1 MGRMTHSSLPSKV
14 VLDCGKYMIDLPT
27 VTWVQEVS
35 AAGAIQLNGWAFVDV
50 GLTVPSEIF
59 LELFSRR
66 TRAVQ
71 WVKAERC
78 ERKDVATHF
87 GDPELTYAGFNA
99 RIDLEEMYGEYG
111 VRVYQVD
118 DDHTYRSEELVEL
131 RIALQ
136 EYEKTV
142 REGLAKKF
150 LRGNGLEIGALQR
163 KLSVSP
169 ECRVTYVDRM
179 SLEELLQHYPEMARF
194 DLQRPDIIDDGE
206 TLGTILSETQ
216 DFVIANHFLEHCQ
229 NPIQT
234 IENLLRVLKEGG
246 TLYMAVPDKRYTF
259 DNSRRLTTYATLAD
273 TRRLGRR
280 ADIQELYSE
289 WAREVQH
296 TPEESV
302 PKLAK
307 QLSSERY
314 SIHFNVWTLDTL
326 VHFLLRTRE
335 DFGLPFAV
343 TAVVSADNE
352 VVFVLTKNLEHAC

>member
-1 MGRMTHSSLPSKV
+1 MIHFSHQSKV
-14 VLDCGKYMIDLPT
+14 ALDRGEYMIDLPT
-27 VTWVQEVS
+27 RAEFREVF
-35 AAGAIQLNGWAFVDV
+35 AVGAIELKGWAFVDV
-50 GLTVPSEIF
+50 GLAVPSEIF
-59 LELFSRR
+59 LEVFSKR
-66 TRAVQ
+66 TRTVQ
-71 WVKAERC
+71 WIKAERC
-78 ERKDVATHF
+78 ERRDVATHF
-87 GDPELTYAGFNA
+87 GDPGLTYAGFNA
-99 RIDLEEMYGEYG
+99 RIDLEAMYGEYG
-111 VRVYQVD
+111 VRVYQVE

-150 LRGNGLEIGALQR
+150 LRGHGLEIGALQR
-163 KLSVSP
+163 KLRVPP

-194 DLQRPDIIDDGE
+194 ELQRPDIIDDGE
-206 TLGTILSETQ
+206 TLGTIVPTSQ
-216 DFVIANHFLEHCQ
+216 DFIIANHFLEHCQ

-234 IENLLRVLKEGG
+234 IENLLRVLKDGG
-246 TLYMAVPDKRYTF
+246 VLYMAVPDKRYTF
-259 DNSRRLTTYATLAD
+259 DNSRRLTTYAALED
-273 TRRLGRR
+273 TRKRGRR
-280 ADIQELYSE
+280 ADIEDLYTE

-302 PKLAK
+302 SRLAK

-326 VHFLLRTRE
+326 MNFLLRARV
-335 DFGLPFAV
+335 DFGLPFEL
-343 TAVVSADNE
+343 TAIVSADNE

>member
-1 MGRMTHSSLPSKV
+1 MESMTHSWRPSKV
-14 VLDCGKYMIDLPT
+14 ALDGGKYMIDLPT
-27 VTWVQEVS
+27 RTGFHEVS
-35 AAGAIQLNGWAFVDV
+35 AEGALQLNGWAFVDV
-50 GLTVPSEIF
+50 GLAVPSEIF
-59 LELFSRR
+59 LELFSKR
-66 TRAVQ
+66 TRVVQ
-71 WVKAERC
+71 WIKAERC
-78 ERKDVATHF
+78 ERKDVSTHF
-87 GDPELTYAGFNA
+87 CDPGLTYAGFNA
-99 RIDLEEMYGEYG
+99 RIGIEEMYGEYG

-118 DDHTYRSEELVEL
+118 DDHAYRSEELVEL

-150 LRGNGLEIGALQR
+150 LRGHGLEIGALQR

-179 SLEELLQHYPEMARF
+179 SLEKLLQHYPEMARF
-194 DLQRPDIIDDGE
+194 DLQRPDIIADGE
-206 TLGTILSETQ
+206 TLGTILRESQ

-234 IENLLRVLKEGG
+234 IENLLRVLKVGG

-259 DNSRRLTTYATLAD
+259 DHSRRLTTYAALED
-273 TRRLGRR
+273 TRRRGRR
-280 ADIQELYSE
+280 ADIEDLYTE

-296 TPEESV
+296 TSEESV
-302 PKLAK
+302 PQLAK

-314 SIHFNVWTLDTL
+314 SIHFNVWTLDNL
-326 VHFLLRTRE
+326 INFLLRARE
-335 DFGLPFAV
+335 DFGLPFEVA
-343 TAVVSADNE
+343 AIVSGDNE